1 VIGMGGASQPRT
13 ALAALVLLWGAALW
27 LYWPTATSM
36 AATWNQSDTF
46 AHGWVVPVIS
56 AWLVWRQRAALAPL
70 AASIAP
76 SPSAL
81 IAVALAGVAW
91 LLGEAAAVN
100 ALRQFALVTM
110 LVALVPAVAGW
121 PLARALAFPLG
132 FLFFAV
138 PFGEFLLPT
147 LIAYTADFTVFALRL
162 SGIPVLLEGNQIS
175 IPSGTWSVVEAC
187 SGVRYLIA
195 SVMVGALFSYLHYR
209 STRRRLLFMLV
220 AVAVPIVANWL
231 RAYMIVMLGHLSGNK
246 LAVGV
251 DHLIYGWVFFGIVI
265 GLMIFIGARW
275 SEADVG
281 DAPVHAAAPA
291 RAMQAPALAAWA
303 VLSALLLAA
312 PVGAAWRADRAVEAS
327 APRLVGPPSLGA
339 GAASMPALA
348 SLTPAFANPAA
359 TLTRTVLVG
368 NQPVGLYIAYYR
380 NQNATGKLVSSVNV
394 IVSSSDERWIRTGT
408 GMHRVALASG
418 ESDWRTLELKSR
430 GLVSDASMTVW
441 QAYWVDGRIEGS
453 DARAKLRGAWQRLA
467 GRGDDG
473 AAIVIY
479 TPAADPQVARQT
491 LEAFVREHLAPIQT
505 QLRATRDG
513 D

>member
-1 VIGMGGASQPRT
+1 MEAASKPRA

-46 AHGWVVPVIS
+46 AHGWVVPLIS
-56 AWLVWRQRAALAPL
+56 AWLVWRQRAALVPL
-70 AASIAP
+70 GPSIAP
-76 SPSAL
+76 APSAL
-81 IAVALAGVAW
+81 IGVALAGAAW

-100 ALRQFALVTM
+100 ALRQFALVAM

-162 SGIPVLLEGNQIS
+162 TGIPVLLEGNQIS
-175 IPSGTWSVVEAC
+175 IPSGNWSVVEAC

-195 SVMVGALFSYLHYR
+195 SMMVGALFSYLHYR
-209 STRRRLLFMLV
+209 SARRRLLFMLV
-220 AVAVPIVANWL
+220 AIAVPIVANWL

-265 GLMIFIGARW
+265 GLMIFIGSRW

-281 DAPVHAAAPA
+281 DAPVHASAPA
-291 RAMQAPALAAWA
+291 RLLHAPALAGWVA
-303 VLSALLLAA
+303 VSALVLAT
-312 PVGAAWRADRAVEAS
+312 PIGAAWHADRAVDAS
-327 APRLVGPPSLGA
+327 APRLAVPATLA
-339 GAASMPALA
+339 ARAASAPAAAHLA
-348 SLTPAFANPAA
+348 PTFVNPAA
-359 TLTRTVLVG
+359 SLAQTVLVG
-368 NQPVGLYIAYYR
+368 KQPVGLYIAYYR
-380 NQNATGKLVSSVNV
+380 NQNATAKLVSSVNV
-394 IVSSSDERWIRTGT
+394 VVSSDDPRWIRVGT
-408 GMHRVALASG
+408 GVHRVALPGGGDST
-418 ESDWRTLELKSR
+418 WRTLDLKSR
-430 GLVSDASMTVW
+430 GLVSETSMTVW
-441 QAYWVDGRIEGS
+441 QAYWVDGRMEAS
-453 DARAKLRGAWQRLA
+453 DVRAKLRSAWQRLA

-473 AAIVIY
+473 AAIVIH
-479 TPAADPQVARQT
+479 TSAADTQAAHAA
-491 LEAFVREHLAPIQT
+491 LEAFVREHLAAIQT
-505 QLRATRDG
+505 QLRAARDG

>member
-1 VIGMGGASQPRT
+1 MDGALKLRA
-13 ALAALVLLWGAALW
+13 ALSALVLLWGAALW
-27 LYWPTATSM
+27 LYWPTAASM

-46 AHGWVVPVIS
+46 AHGWVVPLIS

-70 AASIAP
+70 APSIAP
-76 SPSAL
+76 APSAL
-81 IAVALAGVAW
+81 FLVFLAGAAW

-100 ALRQFALVTM
+100 ALRQFALVAM
-110 LVALVPAVAGW
+110 LVALVPVVTGW

-162 SGIPVLLEGNQIS
+162 TGIPVLLEGNQIS
-175 IPSGTWSVVEAC
+175 IPSGNWSVVEAC

-209 STRRRLLFMLV
+209 SARRRLLFMLV
-220 AVAVPIVANWL
+220 AIAVPIVANWL

-275 SEADVG
+275 SEADVH
-281 DAPVHAAAPA
+281 DAPVHAHAPV
-291 RAMQAPALAAWA
+291 RALHAPALAGWVA
-303 VLSALLLAA
+303 VSAFLLAA
-312 PVGAAWRADRAVEAS
+312 PVGAAWRADRAVDAS
-327 APRLVGPPSLGA
+327 APRLAVP
-339 GAASMPALA
+339 PALA
-348 SLTPAFANPAA
+348 ARAASQPAAADLTPTFVKPAA
-359 TLTRTVLVG
+359 SLAQTVLVG
-368 NQPVGLYIAYYR
+368 KQPVGLYVAYYR
-380 NQNATGKLVSSVNV
+380 NQNATGKLVSSVNM
-394 IVSSSDERWIRTGT
+394 IVSSEDPRWIRTGT
-408 GMHRVALASG
+408 GVHRVALQDGDDSH
-418 ESDWRTLELKSR
+418 WRTLELKSR
-430 GLVSDASMTVW
+430 GLVSDTSMTVW
-441 QAYWVDGRIEGS
+441 QAYWVDGRLEAS

-479 TPAADPQVARQT
+479 TPGEPQAARQA
-491 LEAFVREHLAPIQT
+491 LEAFVREHLPAIQT